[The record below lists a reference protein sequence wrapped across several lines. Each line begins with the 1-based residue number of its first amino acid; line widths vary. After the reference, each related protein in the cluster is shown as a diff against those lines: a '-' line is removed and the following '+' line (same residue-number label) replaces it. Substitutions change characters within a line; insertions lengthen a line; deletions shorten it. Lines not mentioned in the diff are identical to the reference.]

1 MSKIFQ
7 RPSMQK
13 GSEKRKKN
21 EKNRVR
27 NTFLNFRVTPAEKEL
42 IEARISLTGLTK
54 AEFFIQS
61 RLYQTILVKGNIRTF
76 SEIDRRISEIEK
88 AINLNPNLEEL
99 DPVQA
104 ENLKTILEIINS
116 RLKSKSQP

>member
-7 RPSMQK
+7 RPSIQK
-13 GSEKRKKN
+13 ESKKRKKN

-27 NTFLNFRVTPAEKEL
+27 NTFLNFRVTPVEKEL
-42 IEARISLTGLTK
+42 TEARISLTGLTK

-61 RLYQTILVKGNIRTF
+61 CLYQTILVKGNIRTF

-116 RLKSKSQP
+116 RLKSKS

>member
-1 MSKIFQ
+1 
-7 RPSMQK
+7 
-13 GSEKRKKN
+13 
-21 EKNRVR
+21 
-27 NTFLNFRVTPAEKEL
+27 
-42 IEARISLTGLTK
+42 
-54 AEFFIQS
+54 
-61 RLYQTILVKGNIRTF
+61 VKGNIRTF

-116 RLKSKSQP
+116 RLKNKS